1 MIQSVDSKGEIVVKD
16 KIFSGIQPSGTLT
29 IGNYLGALSNFSKQQ
44 EKYDCF
50 YCVVDMHALTA
61 GIDKEDLRKNS
72 LEVLS
77 LYLASGLDPEK
88 SVIFFQSHVPAHAEL
103 QWVLNAI
110 TPLGQLERMTQFK
123 SKAEVHSDNLYAGLL
138 NYPILMAADI
148 ILYDAKYVPVGNDQ
162 KQHIELTRDLVEKF
176 NYIYGETFVLP
187 EMLST
192 STGSRIMSLQD
203 PTKKMSKSDSDKFG
217 FISMLDD
224 DKTIEKKLKRA
235 VTDSLNNFD
244 YNEEQLGLRN
254 LIEIYTSFSGDSV
267 EDVVN
272 RYKSSGYG
280 KFKKDLIEV
289 VIDGLR
295 PIKDKYD
302 EFISDKGELEKIYRD
317 GAAKANEVADKKLI
331 EVYDKIGFIKK

>member
-1 MIQSVDSKGEIVVKD
+1 MKD
-16 KIFSGIQPSGTLT
+16 RIFSGIQPSGSLT
-29 IGNYLGALSNFSKQQ
+29 IGNYLGALSNFSRQQ

-50 YCVVDMHALTA
+50 YCIVDMHALTA
-61 GIDKEDLRKNS
+61 GVDKEALRYNS

-88 SVIFFQSHVPAHAEL
+88 SAIFFQSHVPAHAEL

-110 TPLGQLERMTQFK
+110 TPLGQLNRMTQFK
-123 SKAEVHSDNLYAGLL
+123 AKAEKHADNLYAGLL

-162 KQHIELTRDLVEKF
+162 KQHLELTRDLVEKF
-176 NYIYGETFVLP
+176 NYIYGDTFVMP

-203 PTKKMSKSDSDKFG
+203 PTKKMSKSDDDKFA

-244 YNEEQLGLRN
+244 YNDEQLGLRN
-254 LIEIYTSFSGDSV
+254 LIEIYTSFSGDSI

-272 RYKSSGYG
+272 RYSGKGYG
-280 KFKKDLIEV
+280 AFKKDLIEV
-289 VIDGLR
+289 VIDGLA
-295 PIKDKYD
+295 PIKK
-302 EFISDKGELEKIYRD
+302 EFERYISDKGELERIYKD
-317 GAAKANEVADKKLI
+317 GANKAKEVANKKVD
-331 EVYDKIGFIKK
+331 EVYDKIGFISK